1 MRFSRP
7 ASFSAAPH
15 FPLLW
20 FLVYG
25 AVLGLWGVF
34 MVCGVSSQ
42 PALSATLPAVLTQMP
57 EAGAWQ
63 TVFLGEGG
71 RVSLNRTEM
80 DLLELG
86 RRIRRLDPER
96 RQVLFVVD
104 PGVAFRDVARVWR
117 LCREA
122 GATQIT
128 IATLREAP

>member
-7 ASFSAAPH
+7 ASFSASPH
-15 FPLLW
+15 FPFLW

-25 AVLGLWGVF
+25 VVLGLWG
-34 MVCGVSSQ
+34 MLMACGVSSQ
-42 PALSATLPAVLTQMP
+42 PGLCATLPVVLTQMP

-71 RVSLNRTEM
+71 RVSLNRAEM
-80 DLLELG
+80 DLPELG

-104 PGVAFRDVARVWR
+104 PGVAFRDVGRVWR

-122 GATQIT
+122 GATQIY